1 MYMEE
6 FDKDNVILIQYN
18 LHAEVDD
25 SDEIVNDRNF
35 VLLKSASMAKL
46 CKCVSRRRQQ

>member
-1 MYMEE
+1 MEE
-6 FDKDNVILIQYN
+6 CDKDNVILI
-18 LHAEVDD
+18 HAEVDD

>member
-6 FDKDNVILIQYN
+6 FDKDNVILIQ
-18 LHAEVDD
+18 AEVDD

-46 CKCVSRRRQQ
+46 RSRRRQQ